1 MRPLPKSARANRWIS
16 SEKRA
21 SYDFLN
27 SPLASRTGRS
37 YCLIRRRRT
46 GPRRR
51 QKDET
56 TMTSTTT
63 EICFYDGCT
72 SLATEHD
79 RVGDLACPLHAAQS
93 EKYVVVE
100 DFDGSWLDE
109 ASAARAESILV
120 AAGWMVTI
128 RRPRRGE
135 IEATYEVRPAAI
147 SRSSAARSRSRSRWT
162 RRFARPRRRRDSG
175 HDPRRRGRRGGATS
189 DRPRPRGVPDG
200 DGRGAEP
207 RHYPAGAAAGGTTRG
222 RRMARAARWGASA
235 RVARHRLDSLAR

>member
-1 MRPLPKSARANRWIS
+1 
-16 SEKRA
+16 
-21 SYDFLN
+21 
-27 SPLASRTGRS
+27 
-37 YCLIRRRRT
+37 
-46 GPRRR
+46 
-51 QKDET
+51 
-56 TMTSTTT
+56 MTSTTT

-135 IEATYEVRPAAI
+135 IEATYEVRPGGNLQILGGSIPVPESLDAAL
-147 SRSSAARSRSRSRWT
+147 REAAEE
-162 RRFARPRRRRDSG
+162 A
-175 HDPRRRGRRGGATS
+175 
-189 DRPRPRGVPDG
+189 
-200 DGRGAEP
+200 
-207 RHYPAGAAAGGTTRG
+207 
-222 RRMARAARWGASA
+222 
-235 RVARHRLDSLAR
+235 